1 MKTFHPFYYIGSIGI
16 IISALLHILLAL
28 VLSITTSH
36 AAFFTL
42 YPSFFAFMTIGV
54 GLTIKKQRKAL
65 TPKQQAA

>member
-36 AAFFTL
+36 AAFFTF